1 LGWLDAI
8 ARRPRISALGG
19 ALCIAFSGIFFR
31 FALVEP
37 STGTVF
43 RCLYALPFLGLLA
56 ILERRRYGPL
66 RRNEVGLAVVAG
78 LFFAADLTFWHHAI
92 GAVGAGLATVLGN
105 LQVVIVA
112 IVAWLLFAER
122 PSRMVLA
129 AMPIMLVGVLL
140 ISGVAGSDAYGAD
153 PALGVVLGVLTA
165 LSYAGYLVVTRH
177 GNRDAG
183 RPASVLFF
191 ASASA
196 AVGGAVIGTF
206 LGEFDPVP
214 TWPGHGWLLALAF
227 TSQVAGYLL
236 ISFSLP
242 RLPAVMTSV
251 ILMVQPV
258 TTVVLSAVLLGESP
272 SGYQLAGVGLVIA
285 GLLVANVTRRS
296 PPVASEAD
304 VGTSVETDVEA
315 RPSAVAAG

>member
-1 LGWLDAI
+1 MA
-8 ARRPRISALGG
+8 ALAG

-31 FALVEP
+31 YALVEP
-37 STGTVF
+37 STGSVF

-56 ILERRRYGPL
+56 ILERRKYGPM
-66 RRNEVGLAVVAG
+66 RPIEIRLAIVAG

-105 LQVVIVA
+105 LQIVIVA
-112 IVAWLLFAER
+112 IVAWLLLGER
-122 PSRMVLA
+122 PSRMVVVAL
-129 AMPIMLVGVLL
+129 PFMLLGIVL
-140 ISGVAGSDAYGAD
+140 ISGVVGSGAYGAD
-153 PALGVVLGVLTA
+153 PTLGVILGVLTA
-165 LSYAGYLVVTRH
+165 LSYAGYLMVTRH
-177 GNRDAG
+177 GNRDAR

-191 ASASA
+191 ASASTAVVA
-196 AVGGAVIGTF
+196 AVVGTL
-206 LGEFDPVP
+206 LGEFDPIP
-214 TWPGHGWLLALAF
+214 TWPGHGWLFLLAF

-258 TTVVLSAVLLGESP
+258 TTVVLAAVLLGESP

-285 GLLVANVTRRS
+285 GLLVANVTRGS
-296 PPVASEAD
+296 ATVDAQPDAEAAVETD
-304 VGTSVETDVEA
+304 VDAGVETDVEA
-315 RPSAVAAG
+315 RPSVVATG